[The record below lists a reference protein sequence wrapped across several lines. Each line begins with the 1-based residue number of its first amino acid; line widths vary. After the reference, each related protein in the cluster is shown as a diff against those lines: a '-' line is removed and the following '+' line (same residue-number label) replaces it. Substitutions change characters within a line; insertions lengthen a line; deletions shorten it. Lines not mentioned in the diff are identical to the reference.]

1 MSSVRIDHVQC
12 RGRFAVGSR
21 VRAERRGAVVEK
33 ASIHSVGF
41 VCIEMLVLI
50 FKDFEME
57 ELVSMIVSLV
67 RMPLVVSLYK
77 MGECTT

>member
-12 RGRFAVGSR
+12 RGRFAVGSC
-21 VRAERRGAVVEK
+21 VRADRRGAVVEK

-41 VCIEMLVLI
+41 VCIGMLVLI

-67 RMPLVVSLYK
+67 RMPLVVTLYK

>member
-1 MSSVRIDHVQC
+1 
-12 RGRFAVGSR
+12 
-21 VRAERRGAVVEK
+21 
-33 ASIHSVGF
+33 
-41 VCIEMLVLI
+41 MLVLI

-67 RMPLVVSLYK
+67 RMPLEVTFYK